1 MTDIE
6 DIVNIKEST
15 CEVISWSRRTDVPAS
30 TQYMKEAVTSMKLGY
45 IDTCSPYGV
54 KSRLSLK
61 PEHVKCIS
69 WWSKNYGPWIKM
81 SEKRPKLF
89 AKYKHMFNF
98 TINGYDALEPGV
110 SSSSLDERLQQLK
123 TLSER
128 YGSQSIQYRFD
139 PIVAYR
145 DLEDNKVKDNLCNFE
160 RIVKFVSECGVK
172 EVHFA
177 FCLSYPKVV
186 KRMKANGKEL
196 INLDDNA
203 KYEILDKLLVITD
216 KYGIEMHA
224 CCTSGLIGY
233 KGKIKE
239 SHCIDGDK
247 IAKLIGRP
255 LNKNTKDKSQ
265 RKECRCVISRDAGRY
280 DQSCLNKCMY
290 CYANPEK
297 ITK

>member
-6 DIVNIKEST
+6 DIVKET
-15 CEVISWSRRTDVPAS
+15 NCEVISWSRRGDIPAFG
-30 TQYMKEAVTSMKLGY
+30 MKEAVASMKLGY
-45 IDTCSPYGV
+45 VDVCSPYGV

-69 WWSKNYGPWIKM
+69 WWSKCYGPWIKM

-89 AKYKHMFNF
+89 GKYKHMFNF

-110 SSSSLDERLQQLK
+110 ESSLDERLQQLK
-123 TLSER
+123 TLSDR

-139 PIVAYR
+139 PIVVYR
-145 DLEDNKVKDNLCNFE
+145 DLETQQIKNNLENFE

-172 EVHFA
+172 EIHFA

-186 KRMKANGKEL
+186 KRMKARGKEL
-196 INLDDNA
+196 INLDDDT
-203 KYEILDKLLVITD
+203 KHEILDKLLVITD
-216 KYGIEMHA
+216 KYGMSMHG

-233 KGKIKE
+233 KNKIKE

-247 IAKLIGRP
+247 IEKLLGYP
-255 LNKNTKDKSQ
+255 LKKNAKDKSQ
-265 RKECRCVISRDAGRY
+265 RSECRCVISRDAGTY
-280 DQSCLNKCMY
+280 EKCEHDCDY
-290 CYANPEK
+290 CYANK
-297 ITK
+297 